1 MRRISSNAPADS
13 QIKADVCQSGFFSS
27 FFFGEWLSVAIKGF
41 LVTTGNPR
49 TVLLDKVVK

>member
-1 MRRISSNAPADS
+1 MRLLIHRLKQMFVS
-13 QIKADVCQSGFFSS
+13 QVFFFS